1 MFSENQRG
9 CIGANYYISMTKEMD
24 KNNPAYLGKLR
35 GNSAGSTYL
44 LYDNGQQPSKNLNR
58 GAWRATLGKIE
69 Y

>member
-1 MFSENQRG
+1 
-9 CIGANYYISMTKEMD
+9 MD